1 MHSVR
6 RREAIKS
13 GGKTMPVL
21 RLRATLFGS
30 AIVVLGVAVVV
41 ASRQIKTGFSYDVVG
56 PAMFSNLI
64 GVGLVLS
71 GVASVIS
78 ARRASPETSSDP
90 AKLDLWPVGLISAAL
105 LLEAVLLARLGWIP
119 VVATV
124 FVAGTYAFGD
134 RRFLTNAVIGL
145 VLATVILLAFT
156 LGLGIDLPLGPLGP
170 LFQRFD

>member
-1 MHSVR
+1 MSV
-6 RREAIKS
+6 
-13 GGKTMPVL
+13 V

-30 AIVVLGVAVVV
+30 AVVALGVAVVV
-41 ASRQIKTGFSYDVVG
+41 ASQQIKTGFTYDVVG

-71 GVASVIS
+71 GAASVVS
-78 ARRASPETSSDP
+78 ARRASQEPSSEP
-90 AKLDLWPVGLISAAL
+90 AKLALWPVGLISAAL
-105 LLEAVLLARLGWIP
+105 LLEALLLARLGWIP

-145 VLATVILLAFT
+145 VLATVIMLVFT
-156 LGLGIDLPLGPLGP
+156 FGLGIDLPLGLLEP
-170 LFQRFD
+170 LFQRFE